1 MISKRFSVMLDGHK
15 TPYVISVF
23 CTQFSLCWGF
33 GSMLYVL
40 NYPGIWWHCQE
51 FSDSRDA
58 DDARHYLNGKEF
70 DGNRL
75 IVEFARRVSL
85 GAPLFTA
92 CYLICLFT
100 NGVLKP
106 SAFLHHHYCDSI
118 LSSNANLQV
127 SLLNAGSS
135 RSRRCP
141 WIPWKGPSSRN
152 WALLQ
157 LWQWWPLGP
166 RLQSRWLE
174 G

>member
-1 MISKRFSVMLDGHK
+1 MGIKLPMWSQSCVLNFLYAEGVE
-15 TPYVISVF
+15 
-23 CTQFSLCWGF
+23 
-33 GSMLYVL
+33 SMLHVL
-40 NYPGIWWHCQE
+40 NWPGISWHCQE

-100 NGVLKP
+100 KGILKP
-106 SAFLHHHYCDSI
+106 SAFLYHHYCDSI

-127 SLLNAGSS
+127 SLLNAGPS

-141 WIPWKGPSSRN
+141 WIPWKRPSSRN

-157 LWQWWPLGP
+157 LWQWWPLGS